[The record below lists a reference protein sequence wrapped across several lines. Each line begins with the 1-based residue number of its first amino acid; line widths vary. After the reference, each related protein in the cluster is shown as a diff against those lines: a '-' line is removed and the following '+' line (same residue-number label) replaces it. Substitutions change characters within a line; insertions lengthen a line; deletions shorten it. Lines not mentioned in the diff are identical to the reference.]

1 MASGFGGKGGI
12 LSLELRDQATLY
24 KAYMP
29 FVKGGGLFLPT
40 NRDHKIGDEVFVLLQ
55 LLDQRE
61 PIPVAAKVVWVS
73 PAGSSS
79 YTQGIGI
86 QLGEENRELMNRIE
100 TQLTEVLNS
109 SKPTSTM

>member
-55 LLDQRE
+55 LLDQKE

-86 QLGEENRELMNRIE
+86 QLGDENRELMNRIE

>member
-1 MASGFGGKGGI
+1 MGTGFGAKGGI
-12 LSLELRDQATLY
+12 LTIELRDQASLY

-29 FVKGGGLFLPT
+29 FIKGGGLFVST
-40 NRDHKIGDEVFVLLQ
+40 TRTHKLGDEVFVLLQ

-73 PAGSSS
+73 PAGSSTYS
-79 YTQGIGI
+79 QGIGI
-86 QLGEENRELMNRIE
+86 QLGDDNRELMNRIE